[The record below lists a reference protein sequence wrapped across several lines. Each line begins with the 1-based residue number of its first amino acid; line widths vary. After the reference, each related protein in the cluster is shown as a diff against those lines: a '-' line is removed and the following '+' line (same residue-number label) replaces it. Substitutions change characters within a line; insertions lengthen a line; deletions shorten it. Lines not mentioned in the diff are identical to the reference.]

1 VSGSFLGGGGA
12 SSRRIHFVVVSSTDD
27 WFWEYPEFFF
37 GGLISGKG
45 FWERVGVL
53 ETMMEERIM
62 KMLEKMGWHLQPS
75 AVPYILQRLQQ
86 EEEEEEEGARVE
98 EKDKKNWEKRVHNKL
113 LDMDMSVV
121 GARFLPDPHSL
132 LQLHSLPTTPCVV
145 QVPHSFIQSFSHS
158 FIHFFSPHLSES

>member
-1 VSGSFLGGGGA
+1 LGVS
-12 SSRRIHFVVVSSTDD
+12 RI
-27 WFWEYPEFFF
+27 FF
-37 GGLISGKG
+37 GGLFSGKG

-98 EKDKKNWEKRVHNKL
+98 EKDKNWEKRVHNKL